1 MPKAGSNKS
10 EWPTNMAAMAGERK
24 PTLVLRHALITAL
37 RSDYDLLHALILGKI
52 KKLVSVEGPCNVFVS
67 KIYHFVKWFNM

>member
-37 RSDYDLLHALILGKI
+37 RSDYDLLHALIFGKI
-52 KKLVSVEGPCNVFVS
+52 KNLVSSEGRITNFFPRNGLNLFRE
-67 KIYHFVKWFNM
+67 ID